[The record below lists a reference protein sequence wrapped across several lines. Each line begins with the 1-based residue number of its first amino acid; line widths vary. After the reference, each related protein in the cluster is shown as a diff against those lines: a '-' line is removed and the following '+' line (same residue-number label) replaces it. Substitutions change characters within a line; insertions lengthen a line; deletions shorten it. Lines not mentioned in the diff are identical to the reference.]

1 MKGQVL
7 KAPEVLEA
15 GGLRVEILGCG
26 VRATLGNLMIQN
38 LQPSIKARV
47 KQLFRWFE
55 ERRITQREL
64 EDVVMEGLI
73 DESELRNLTGA
84 A

>member
-1 MKGQVL
+1 
-7 KAPEVLEA
+7 
-15 GGLRVEILGCG
+15 VEILGCG